1 MTMLWE
7 EPLRVVFR
15 IPNIGKGVKQML
27 KLFVAL
33 QSRYM
38 DLRTRE
44 EGQAFTEYAV
54 ILAVIGIA
62 LAGVLLVFE
71 GTLANVFTTISGKL

>member
-1 MTMLWE
+1 
-7 EPLRVVFR
+7 
-15 IPNIGKGVKQML
+15 ML

-54 ILAVIGIA
+54 ILAVVGIA
-62 LAGVLLVFE
+62 LAGVLLIFKN
-71 GTLANVFTTISGKL
+71 TLATTFTNVSNAL

>member
-1 MTMLWE
+1 
-7 EPLRVVFR
+7 
-15 IPNIGKGVKQML
+15 ML

-38 DLRTRE
+38 DLRDRE

-54 ILAVIGIA
+54 ILAVVGIA
-62 LAGVLLVFE
+62 LAGVLLIFE
-71 GTLANVFTTISGKL
+71 GTLANVFTKVSAKL